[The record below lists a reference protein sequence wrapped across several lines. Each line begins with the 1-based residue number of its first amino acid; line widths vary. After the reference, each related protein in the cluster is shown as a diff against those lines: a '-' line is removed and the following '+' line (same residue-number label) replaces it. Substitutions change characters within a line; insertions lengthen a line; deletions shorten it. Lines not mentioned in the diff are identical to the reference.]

1 MRCLLAKLN
10 DYLREHSVSVGYIDA
25 DPPPHF
31 GPLGNGREK
40 HRLAVPRA
48 PTKIVALLGS
58 PGALSSPSRMSV
70 MSVSRPASSG
80 GTHPKV
86 GVNGLCASFTIAC
99 SISRSF
105 TLFHKFSLCFTIFH
119 LGTISYGE

>member
-40 HRLAVPRA
+40 HRLAR
-48 PTKIVALLGS
+48 S
-58 PGALSSPSRMSV
+58 
-70 MSVSRPASSG
+70 ASAHENSC
-80 GTHPKV
+80 PV
-86 GVNGLCASFTIAC
+86 GVARRVVQSLKDVRDERIAPC
-99 SISRSF
+99 KVREAR
-105 TLFHKFSLCFTIFH
+105 TRKL
-119 LGTISYGE
+119 E

>member
-40 HRLAVPRA
+40 HRLARSASAHENSCPVG
-48 PTKIVALLGS
+48 VA
-58 PGALSSPSRMSV
+58 GALSSPSRMSV